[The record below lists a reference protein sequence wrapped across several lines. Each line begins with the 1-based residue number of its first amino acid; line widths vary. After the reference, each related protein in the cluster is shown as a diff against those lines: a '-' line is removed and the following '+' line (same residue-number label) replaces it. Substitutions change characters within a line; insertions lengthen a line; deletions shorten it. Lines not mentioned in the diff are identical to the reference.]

1 MKDTPTVRVQTETR
15 GAVPEGTADLAVQ
28 RINSLVRAAPEPVLF
43 ARVKL
48 IMSADPA
55 VQRPAV
61 AQVNVDLNGRLVRAQ
76 AAGETMRA
84 AVEHAC
90 DRLRIRLERSARN
103 WQAVRGGRPVP
114 GPGEWRHQ
122 SMPAPRLPYFPR
134 PPGERAVARRK
145 SYALGRRTAE
155 EAAADAEL
163 MDYDFHL
170 FTEKSTGED
179 GVIYR
184 TADGYRLALARRRTQ
199 RLGPVDPSI
208 TVSKMPAPHL
218 LVTEAATRLEATGQP
233 FLFFVNAGTG
243 RGNLIYHRYDGHY
256 GLIAPATLL
265 PARTG
270 AALGLSARLSSTN
283 AVLPLP
289 TDGTHIQAMSEV
301 DGTCRPG

>member
-1 MKDTPTVRVQTETR
+1 MKDTPTVQVQTETR
-15 GAVPEGTADLAVQ
+15 GAVPAGTVDLAVH
-28 RINSLVRAAPEPVLF
+28 RINSLLRAAPEPVLF

-55 VQRPAV
+55 VQRPAI
-61 AQVNVDLNGRLVRAQ
+61 AQVNADLNGRLVRAQ

-122 SMPAPRLPYFPR
+122 SLPTPRLPYFPR

-145 SYALGRRTAE
+145 SYALARQTAE
-155 EAAADAEL
+155 EAAADVEL

-170 FTEKSTGED
+170 FTERSTGED
-179 GVIYR
+179 TVIYR
-184 TADGYRLALARRRTQ
+184 TADGYRLALAHARNQ
-199 RLGPVDPSI
+199 SLGTVDPWI
-208 TVSKMPAPHL
+208 TVSKMPAPRL
-218 LVTEAATRLEATGQP
+218 SVTEAAARLEAAGQS

-243 RGNLIYHRYDGHY
+243 RGNLIYHRYDGNY
-256 GLIAPATLL
+256 GLITPA
-265 PARTG
+265 
-270 AALGLSARLSSTN
+270 
-283 AVLPLP
+283 
-289 TDGTHIQAMSEV
+289 I
-301 DGTCRPG
+301 